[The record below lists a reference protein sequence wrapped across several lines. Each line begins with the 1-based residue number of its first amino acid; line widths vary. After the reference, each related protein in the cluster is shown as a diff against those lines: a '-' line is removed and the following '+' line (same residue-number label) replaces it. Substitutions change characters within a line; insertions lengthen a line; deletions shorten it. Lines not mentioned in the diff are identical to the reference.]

1 MAVWSFTI
9 AADQHSPSLGDGYVR
24 AETVEAAL
32 AIVDHPDANLYP
44 CPDDCWPPDAT
55 GALVFEQDLPSHR

>member
-32 AIVDHPDANLYP
+32 AIVGHPDANLYP
-44 CPDDCWPPDAT
+44 CPNDTWPPEAN
-55 GALVFEQDLPSHR
+55 GAIVFEQDLARER

>member
-9 AADQHSPSLGDGYVR
+9 AADQHSPSLGDGFVR
-24 AETVEAAL
+24 AETVEAAI

-44 CPDDCWPPDAT
+44 CPDDSWPCGAT
-55 GALVFEQDLPSHR
+55 GAIVFDEDLSHER